1 MSSARCACD
10 RRQVRLG
17 FFGILA
23 LRLGASVNI
32 RWHKQTQMSLSF
44 FSVVRI
50 SFLSVMFGLVQIYL
64 CDRVTKN
71 RSRKLLVK
79 WLRLRL
85 IIRETTEHCVLFCFV
100 FNESVCTVL
109 EKHLSGDFKL
119 LDASI
124 QTVLFI
130 FLAFISKLPC
140 STISSEF
147 PHFQTEDQLTFLM
160 KLKIC
165 LPHKERANF
174 EMRGSFATTVLL
186 LTACWQQWKDSV
198 KHITQE
204 GTQCL
209 LQDFSKL
216 AELYFYSGG
225 LLKVC
230 RGCLSKS
237 KVLDNHFQ
245 IV

>member
-44 FSVVRI
+44 FSVGRI
-50 SFLSVMFGLVQIYL
+50 TFLSVMFGLVQIYL

-79 WLRLRL
+79 CLRLRL
-85 IIRETTEHCVLFCFV
+85 IIGETTEHCVLFCFV

-124 QTVLFI
+124 HCLTILWLKWHFLINCSVY

-160 KLKIC
+160 KVKIC

-174 EMRGSFATTVLL
+174 EMHGSFATTVLL
-186 LTACWQQWKDSV
+186 LTACWQQW
-198 KHITQE
+198 
-204 GTQCL
+204 
-209 LQDFSKL
+209 
-216 AELYFYSGG
+216 
-225 LLKVC
+225 
-230 RGCLSKS
+230 
-237 KVLDNHFQ
+237 
-245 IV
+245 